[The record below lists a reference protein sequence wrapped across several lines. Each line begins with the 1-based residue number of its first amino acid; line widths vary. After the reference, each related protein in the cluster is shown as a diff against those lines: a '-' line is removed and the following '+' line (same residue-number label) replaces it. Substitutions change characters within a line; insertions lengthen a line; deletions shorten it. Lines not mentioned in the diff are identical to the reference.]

1 MTAPQPDPVDD
12 RCPPDFGPL
21 AGVRVVHSG
30 QALAGPFASSMM
42 ADFGADVL
50 WIESPLT
57 PEYLR
62 GANPW
67 LFEMDR
73 RNQRT
78 LSLNVPTPEGKEILL
93 KLLETADI
101 FVESSRGGQ
110 YARWGLTDEVLWDRN
125 PALVIVHV
133 SGYGQEGEERYVNRA
148 SFDPIAQA
156 FGCYMQ
162 HNGPPDGAPLP
173 AHPFPG
179 DYLTA
184 LFALAGALS
193 ALHRSRATGRGDSI
207 DVAMYEVLMRVGG
220 AGPMAYL
227 NEGIVPRRQS
237 TRELHGAGTG
247 VMECADGE
255 SVYVITR
262 GAGVIAR
269 ALRLVGL
276 EPDSELFPRG
286 VPAFPLD
293 TEAGKLLD
301 RKIVEYCQAHP
312 AEEVDRT
319 LNEHGI
325 PCSRIYTYDV
335 AEHDP
340 HYVARQVFTE
350 WVGSHGAPV
359 RGVNVFPRFS
369 ERPGRVWTGSPAA
382 GLDTAA
388 VLADLGFAPAE
399 IEALAAARVVQT
411 GS

>member
-1 MTAPQPDPVDD
+1 MTAAPTHSPDN
-12 RCPPDFGPL
+12 RRPPDFGPL
-21 AGVRVVHSG
+21 AGLRVVHSG

-50 WIESPLT
+50 WIENPLT

-78 LSLNVPTPEGKEILL
+78 MSLNIPTPEGKEILL

-101 FVESSRGGQ
+101 FVESSKGGQ
-110 YARWGLTDEVLWDRN
+110 YARWELTDEVLWARN

-133 SGYGQEGEERYVNRA
+133 SGYGQAGEDRYVNRA

-184 LFALAGALS
+184 LFALAAALS
-193 ALHRSRATGRGDSI
+193 ALHRSRTTGRGDSI

-227 NEGIVPRRQS
+227 NERIVPRRQS

-269 ALRLVGL
+269 ALQMVGL
-276 EPDSELFPRG
+276 DPDPGLFPSG
-286 VPAFPLD
+286 VPAFPID
-293 TEAGKLLD
+293 TEAGQLLD
-301 RKIVEYCQAHP
+301 RKIVEYCQTHT
-312 AEEVDRT
+312 AEDVERVF
-319 LNEHGI
+319 NGHGI
-325 PCSRIYTYDV
+325 PCSRIYTYEL
-335 AEHDP
+335 AEYDP
-340 HYVARQVFTE
+340 HYAARQVFTE
-350 WVGSHGAPV
+350 WTDSRGNPV
-359 RGVNVFPRFS
+359 RGVNVFPKFS
-369 ERPGRVWTGSPAA
+369 ERPGQVWAGSPAA

-388 VLADLGFAPAE
+388 VLGELGFTSCE
-399 IEALAAARVVQT
+399 IEALEAARVVKMA
-411 GS
+411 S